1 VLSGAVTLV
10 GMAAVTTV
18 NDLVDGHVSLDVE
31 CLDRIYL
38 NGYVPN
44 LQVGGQV
51 VSFMTAHLGYPIPS
65 PAILEKM
72 GTAFRRAVSSFAETE
87 HVPVVHFKK
96 DDRKVEVMRRYIG
109 AQAATGRSG
118 VAAIGVAQEYQNVFA
133 ANQRQASNG
142 IPWFSFTKADRRV
155 SCFYF
160 YLWDEDFGPGF
171 IKVCAYFPYPVKV
184 WVNGHEWAKRQC
196 VRAGIGFTALSNGF
210 ATCADPEAVQAICD
224 RLGPGTIEVFF
235 QRWMSVLPLPLTD
248 HDRQAGYWWELS
260 MRQIETSRT
269 LVFDAP
275 RHARGF
281 FEALVADNLDLGRPD
296 SVELI
301 FTGKNE
307 RRGRPRKQPVTFKTK
322 VVTRDTD
329 VTINAFFKHS
339 RIKQYLKDGRA
350 LRIETVINSP
360 NDLRCQRRLRNLD
373 QLQAKAR
380 DVNARLLDTER
391 VGQGCVLAS
400 PAFERVAQSSVTA
413 GGRRAP
419 ALRFGDPRVM
429 ALLGALCVSLNAL
442 GFTSRSL
449 RAQVSRLLG
458 VIYTPNQMSYDLG
471 RLRLNRLI
479 DRVKGTNTYLPT
491 AEGQRVAIFYT
502 KVHNRLLR
510 PLLAANAPPAQAE
523 LRQALH
529 TIDRHVHS
537 YIDKARLG
545 NTT

>member
-1 VLSGAVTLV
+1 
-10 GMAAVTTV
+10 MAAVTTV
-18 NDLVDGHVSLDVE
+18 NDLLDGHVSLDVE

-38 NGYVPN
+38 NGYVPM

-51 VSFMTAHLGYPIPS
+51 VSFMTQHLGLPIPS
-65 PAILEKM
+65 PAILEKI
-72 GTAFRRAVSSFAETE
+72 GTRFRRSVSAFAEDE
-87 HVPVVHFKK
+87 HVPMVRFGKG
-96 DDRKVEVMRRYIG
+96 DRKIDVMHRYLA
-109 AQAATGRSG
+109 AQEATGRSG

-133 ANQRQASNG
+133 ANERQGSNG
-142 IPWFSFTKADRRV
+142 IPWYSFTKADRRV

-160 YLWDEDFGPGF
+160 YLWDADFGAAF
-171 IKVCAYFPYPVKV
+171 IKVCAYFPYPIKV

-196 VRAGIGFTALSNGF
+196 VQAGIGFTALSNGF
-210 ATCADPEAVQAICD
+210 ASCRDPQALQAICD
-224 RLGPGTIEVFF
+224 RLGPGAINVFF
-235 QRWMSVLPLPLTD
+235 QRWMSVLPLPLTTA
-248 HDRQAGYWWELS
+248 DRDAGYWWELS

-301 FTGKNE
+301 FSGH
-307 RRGRPRKQPVTFKTK
+307 RGHWGRPPVVEPVYKTK
-322 VVTRDTD
+322 VVTRDTE

-339 RIKQYLKDGRA
+339 RVKQYLKDGRA
-350 LRIETVINSP
+350 LRIETVVNSP
-360 NDLRCQRRLRNLD
+360 DDLRCHRRLGHLD
-373 QLQAKAR
+373 ELQAKAR

-400 PAFERVAQSSVTA
+400 PAFERVAQSSLTSE
-413 GGRRAP
+413 GRRAP

-458 VIYTPNQMSYDLG
+458 VLHTPNQMSYDLG
-471 RLRLNRLI
+471 RLRLNGIIERLE
-479 DRVKGTNTYLPT
+479 GTNTYHLT
-491 AEGQRVAIFYT
+491 SDGQRVAIFYT
-502 KVHNRLLR
+502 KIHDRLLR
-510 PLLAANAPPAQAE
+510 PLLAANAPPAPPE
-523 LRQALH
+523 LRHALH
-529 TIDRHVHS
+529 AIDRHVHS
-537 YIDKARLG
+537 YIDQARLG
-545 NTT
+545 NAA